1 MNIKI
6 ILNGEKKIIG
16 DDKNILQLIEDYKL
30 NPMTVAVEL
39 NGKIIRRANFAQ
51 IKIND
56 MDEIEIVK
64 MMGGG

>member
-30 NPMTVAVEL
+30 NPMTVAVEF

>member
-16 DDKNILQLIEDYKL
+16 DDKNILQLLEDYKL

-39 NGKIIRRANFAQ
+39 NGKIIKRANFAQ
-51 IKIND
+51 TKIND